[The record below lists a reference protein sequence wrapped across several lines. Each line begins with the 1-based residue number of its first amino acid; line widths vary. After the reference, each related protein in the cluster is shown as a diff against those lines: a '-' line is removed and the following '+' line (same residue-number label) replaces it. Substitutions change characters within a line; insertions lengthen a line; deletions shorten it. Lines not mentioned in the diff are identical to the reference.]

1 MTPSRRAF
9 IAAALAALG
18 GGSYWL
24 TRAGGTG
31 SLTRRA
37 TLTPLM
43 PPTGRLR
50 EHALEA
56 KATGWSPT
64 GGVATPAWTYNGTV
78 PGPEIRVTEGETL
91 RVTLHNLLGE
101 PTSIHWHGL
110 PVPFPMDGVPD
121 LTQPAVSPGG
131 TFVYEFTA
139 SRPGTYWYHTHF
151 GYQLDRG
158 LYGALIIEPRREPLS
173 YDQEYTLVL
182 DDWLNDP
189 DHPRPDSLAGGMMG
203 MDMGAMM
210 GGDTSMGGMGGMMGG
225 MKRGPTQPGHATAA
239 RIQPIYDALI
249 INGRAGKR
257 APEFRVRRGDRLR
270 LRFIN
275 AGSANLLAV
284 RVMGHDMRVTHADG
298 QAVEP
303 VSTRVAILGM
313 GERLDVLVDAN
324 HPGVWP
330 ITAFGLTD
338 QRVSAIL
345 RYEGAHGPAPDDAG
359 NEELKPGD
367 LLAYSQLSGLHHEPD
382 HEPHR
387 QYELELSGGMMDG
400 RHWTINGRE
409 YPDVPSIQVSEG
421 ERIRLAVGN
430 MSMVPHPVHLHGHF
444 FHLREINGERL
455 RRPILKD
462 TVIVGHMESFVA
474 DVVADNPG
482 ARWLLH
488 CHNLYHHMGG
498 MAMELRYV

>member
-1 MTPSRRAF
+1 MTSSRRAF

-24 TRAGGTG
+24 ARAGGTAG
-31 SLTRRA
+31 LTRRA
-37 TLTPLM
+37 TMTPLV

-50 EHALEA
+50 EYALEA
-56 KATGWSPT
+56 KATDWSPT
-64 GGVATPAWTYNGTV
+64 GRVAAAAWTYNGTV

-91 RVTLHNLLGE
+91 RVTLHNLLEE

-110 PVPFPMDGVPD
+110 PVPFSMDGVPD
-121 LTQPAVSPGG
+121 LTQPAVPPRG

-139 SRPGTYWYHTHF
+139 TRPGTYWYHTHF

-158 LYGALIIEPRREPLS
+158 LYGALVVEPSREPLR

-189 DHPRPDSLAGGMMG
+189 DHPHPDTLAGGMMG
-203 MDMGAMM
+203 MDMGGM
-210 GGDTSMGGMGGMMGG
+210 GGDTSMGGMMGG
-225 MKRGPTQPGHATAA
+225 MGRGRTHSTHTGAV

-249 INGRAGKR
+249 VNGRAANR
-257 APEFRVRRGDRLR
+257 SPELRVRRGDRLR

-275 AGSANLLAV
+275 AGSAMPLAV
-284 RVMGHDMRVTHADG
+284 RVMGHSMRVTHADG
-298 QAVEP
+298 QPVEP
-303 VSTRVAILGM
+303 ITRRIALLGM
-313 GERLDVLVDAN
+313 GERLDVLIDAN

-330 ITAFGLTD
+330 ITAFGQND
-338 QRVSAIL
+338 QRVSAVL
-345 RYEGAHGPAPDDAG
+345 RYDGAHGPAPDDTG
-359 NEELKPGD
+359 NEEIRPGD
-367 LLAYSQLSGLHHEPD
+367 MLDYSQLSGATLEPD
-382 HEPHR
+382 DEPHR

-409 YPDVPSIQVSEG
+409 YPDAGPIQVHEG
-421 ERIRLAVGN
+421 ERIRLRVVN

-444 FHLREINGERL
+444 YRLLEVNGERL
-455 RRPILKD
+455 RRAILKD
-462 TVIVGHMESFVA
+462 TVMVGHMEGFVA

-488 CHNLYHHMGG
+488 CHNLYHHLGG